1 MDSALHPQAL
11 ARKGRVTMAI
21 LSWIVFGVVIGV
33 IAKLLMPGKDPGG
46 FIITM
51 LLGIAG
57 ALVGGFIGRAMG
69 FYGPNQSAGWIM
81 SILGAIILLALYRM
95 LARRRV

>member
-1 MDSALHPQAL
+1 MGIL
-11 ARKGRVTMAI
+11 AWI
-21 LSWIVFGVVIGV
+21 LFGLLIGV
-33 IAKLLMPGKDPGG
+33 IAKLVMPGRDPGG
-46 FIITM
+46 FIVTI

-69 FYGPNQSAGWIM
+69 FYGPTESAGWLM

-95 LARRRV
+95 LMRRRV